1 MKNEKKVGDMVVCV
15 DSDGRDLTKDKKY
28 RIKYV
33 YRNSVLVCDDKGLS
47 LTFEHERFKLVEPT
61 FTPEYFSALN
71 EKDAEK
77 YIGRTMEFADRKE
90 ALKNVWERGIFTGRN
105 SRVTDY
111 SFGYGGYYWQ
121 FCRTCPETVQKKMV
135 KFVLER
141 WVNVYK
147 QDVACYYSTK
157 EEADKNA
164 TKDRIDCIYI
174 YKEYEVEE

>member
-61 FTPEYFSALN
+61 FTPESFSALN

-121 FCRTCPETVQKKMV
+121 FCRTCPETFQKK
-135 KFVLER
+135 KIFER
-141 WVNVYK
+141 WINVYK
-147 QDVACYYSTK
+147 DTDTFYNTR
-157 EEADKNA
+157 EEADANA
-164 TKDRIDCIYI
+164 AEPRIDCIHI